1 MKTVIRIYLRSYQN
15 KIHLWFEGPKR
26 KEDIMNF
33 EEFVDEMIRE
43 VEQRMSTEVRV
54 KKHCA
59 SKNNGTQKVALV
71 ILRKD
76 VNISPTIYMEEFY
89 EQYQQ
94 GATVVQLVKTILE
107 FYEKICVKKNINVEE
122 IFVYEN
128 MKDKIAYKLVN
139 AEKNREML
147 KNTPHEEFLDLAM
160 ICYLILDDPDL
171 GTASVNIGREH
182 LRHWGIT
189 ERELFEQAKKN
200 TPILLPHIR
209 MELTEVMFVH
219 TNDVNQYGAAVL
231 AYPDTLKQEF
241 ECLGENFY
249 IIPSSI
255 HEVIIVPE
263 SFGMNR
269 IDMEVMLR
277 TINVGEVREEEV
289 LSDHVYYYIGRE
301 EKIIL

>member
-1 MKTVIRIYLRSYQN
+1 
-15 KIHLWFEGPKR
+15 
-26 KEDIMNF
+26 MNF

-43 VEQRMSTEVRV
+43 VEQRMNTEVRV
-54 KKHCA
+54 KKHSA
-59 SKNNGTQKVALV
+59 NKNNGTKKVALV
-71 ILRKD
+71 IIRKD

-94 GATVVQLVKTILE
+94 GATITQLVKTILE
-107 FYEKICVKKNINVEE
+107 FYEKICVKKNISVEE
-122 IFVYEN
+122 LFVYEN
-128 MKDKIAYKLVN
+128 MKHKIAYKLVN
-139 AEKNREML
+139 YEKNREML

-160 ICYLILDDPDL
+160 ICYLVLDDPDL
-171 GTASVNIGREH
+171 GTASVCIGREH
-182 LRHWGIT
+182 LQRWEIS

-200 TPILLPHIR
+200 TPNLFPHIR

-219 TNDVNQYGAAVL
+219 TNEENQYGAAVL
-231 AYPDTLKQEF
+231 AYPNTLKQEF
-241 ECLGENFY
+241 ERLGENFY
-249 IIPSSI
+249 IIPSSV

-269 IDMEVMLR
+269 IDMEIMLR

-301 EKIIL
+301 DKIIL